1 MSTKPT
7 AIDPILDSIRAG
19 NQTLLVS
26 GRSLFDL
33 HDNERGEI
41 RPLRHSL
48 MRKVKEEFGM
58 ATLVFNLAL
67 GGRWNWE
74 TFEESERQEFERR
87 LEAAKIPLAHGIRAG
102 ADHTRSPYERAFLL
116 LGSIQQSLEQ
126 GKDVPPILAHLEFGE
141 DLAPDTER
149 GAPSD
154 WVVQIA
160 ELLQL
165 VASDY
170 HRRKHRFVVMLSGT
184 PERMDRRVV
193 SCLRPIPLAQ
203 PDREEKAD
211 FIAALHRLAARGKVS
226 YEPGLDDQSVANITA
241 RTPNHSLEEA
251 FLESSQTGNPITVA
265 RLIERKRADVVALS
279 EGTLSLLDTERVR
292 NIRLVGRTVERPL
305 ALLHSWAQGLKIGDP
320 FTPMNVILAGAPS
333 SAKTDL
339 ALLTAA
345 MSQTPAYSVLSPKGS
360 LVGQSEQRVRLLFRT
375 FKALSPAF
383 GVIDEITEA
392 FPMERNTANLDSGA
406 SASVT
411 AEMLNALSDSSRAG
425 RTLLIATTNC
435 PWKVGA
441 AMASRFLF
449 VPVLSAVEDDY
460 AAILCSVAAGLLPQ
474 LAWDAN
480 AQTIKD
486 AAANFHRKGASPRV
500 MRTLIASKIATTGS
514 RNGAELVKRA
524 AEACA
529 AQDPR
534 DRASAEYADLF
545 AIRVCSDLEMFPWY
559 GRITEYPLPEY
570 LRDIVSETDGSI
582 DQDRLNQRIE
592 ELKPLANV

>member
-1 MSTKPT
+1 MSTTPT
-7 AIDPILDSIRAG
+7 AIDPILGSIRAG
-19 NQTLLVS
+19 HQTLLVS
-26 GRSLFDL
+26 GRSLYDL
-33 HDNERGEI
+33 HVNERGEI
-41 RPLRHSL
+41 RPLGNSL
-48 MRKVKEEFGM
+48 MRRVREEFGM
-58 ATLVFNLAL
+58 ATLSFNLAL
-67 GGRWNWE
+67 GARWNWE
-74 TFEESERQEFERR
+74 VFDERERQDFQRR
-87 LEAAKIPLAHGIRAG
+87 LEAANIPLVHGIRVG
-102 ADHTRSPYERAFLL
+102 ADQERSPYERAFLL
-116 LGSIQQSLEQ
+116 LGSIQRSLEE
-126 GKDVPPILAHLEFGE
+126 GKEVPPILAHLEFGE
-141 DLAPDTER
+141 DLAPSTES
-149 GAPSD
+149 GAARE
-154 WVVQIA
+154 WGVQIA
-160 ELLQL
+160 ELIQL

-170 HRRKHRFVVMLSGT
+170 HRRKHRFVVMLTGT
-184 PERMDRRVV
+184 PERMDQRVV
-193 SCLRPIPLAQ
+193 NCLRQVPMCQ
-203 PDREEKAD
+203 PDREEKTA
-211 FIAALHRLAARGKVS
+211 FISALHRLEGREKVS
-226 YEPGLDDQSVANITA
+226 YESGLDDQSVANITA

-251 FLESSQTGNPITVA
+251 FLEASRTGQPISFA
-265 RLIERKRADVVALS
+265 QLIERKRADVVALS

-292 NIRLVGRTVERPL
+292 NIRLVGRTIERPL
-305 ALLHSWAQGLKIGDP
+305 ELLQLWAKGLKMGDP
-320 FTPMNVILAGAPS
+320 NTPMNVILAGAPS

-360 LVGQSEQRVRLLFRT
+360 LVGQTEQRVRLLFRT

-392 FPMERNTANLDSGA
+392 FPTERSSMNLDSGA

-411 AEMLNALSDSSRAG
+411 AEMLSALSDSSRAG

-460 AAILCSVAAGLLPQ
+460 PAILCSVAAGLLPQ
-474 LAWDAN
+474 MDWDAED
-480 AQTIKD
+480 QTIKD
-486 AAANFHRKGASPRV
+486 AAGIFHRKGASPRV
-500 MRTLIASKIATTGS
+500 MRTLIASKIATIGS
-514 RNGAELVKRA
+514 SNGTALVKRA

-559 GRITEYPLPEY
+559 GRITDYPLPEY
-570 LRDIVSETDGSI
+570 LRGIVSETDGSI
-582 DQDRLNQRIE
+582 DQDSLNQRIE

>member
-1 MSTKPT
+1 MSTTPT
-7 AIDPILDSIRAG
+7 AIDPILSSIRAG
-19 NQTLLVS
+19 HQTLLVS
-26 GRSLFDL
+26 GRPFYDL
-33 HDNERGEI
+33 HVNERGEI
-41 RPLRHSL
+41 RPLRSSL
-48 MRKVKEEFGM
+48 MRRAKEEFGM
-58 ATLVFNLAL
+58 ATLNFNLAL
-67 GGRWNWE
+67 GARWNWE
-74 TFEESERQEFERR
+74 SFNERERQEFQRR
-87 LEAAKIPLAHGIRAG
+87 LEAANIPLTHGIRAG
-102 ADHTRSPYERAFLL
+102 ADQARSPYERAFLL
-116 LGSIQQSLEQ
+116 IGSIQRSLEE
-126 GKDVPPILAHLEFGE
+126 GKDVPPILVHMEFGE
-141 DLAPDTER
+141 DLAPNTER
-149 GAPSD
+149 GAASD
-154 WVVQIA
+154 WVIQIA

-170 HRRKHRFVVMLSGT
+170 HRRKHRFVLMLTGT
-184 PERMDRRVV
+184 PERMDQRVV
-193 SCLRPIPLAQ
+193 SCLRHVPLCQ
-203 PDREEKAD
+203 PDREEKEG
-211 FIAALHRLAARGKVS
+211 FISALHRLDGRTKVA
-226 YEPGLDDQSVANITA
+226 YESGLDDRSVANITA

-251 FLESSQTGNPITVA
+251 FLESSQTGDPITVA

-345 MSQTPAYSVLSPKGS
+345 ISQTPAYSVLSPKGS
-360 LVGQSEQRVRLLFRT
+360 LVGQSEQRVRLLFRS

-474 LAWDAN
+474 MDWDAN

-486 AAANFHRKGASPRV
+486 AAAIFHRKGASPRV
-500 MRTLIASKIATTGS
+500 MRTLIASKIATIGS

-529 AQDPR
+529 PQDPR

-570 LRDIVSETDGSI
+570 LRGIVSETDGSI